1 MQLSTQFDFEV
12 INNIKSEGVNS
23 SLYMVKDLQ
32 VGSKFILKQ
41 IDKKGLKEPERYFE
55 ESKKIYKLK
64 HPNIM
69 EIHSASYDNEYIYIT
84 MPYLK
89 NGSLQHLIENQNLT
103 LRQIIKYSLDFLS
116 AIHYVHENNIVH
128 CDIKPNN
135 ILISNEGSAILTD
148 FGSALYL
155 NNLGNARLKN
165 VYYKHI
171 APEQCTN
178 STINKKIDIYQIG
191 TTLYRLCN
199 GNEEY
204 NKQARR
210 YKDLNSLKIACAKG
224 KFPIRKKYLPH
235 IPKEMINI
243 IEKCINVNTYDR
255 YDNVLQIMNDISS
268 INTHLDWY
276 YNKENEEKFTWTLN
290 TNDNY
295 INIMLLKV
303 GTMWEII
310 DDYRESLYV
319 ETKAKGY
326 RAIRDIIK
334 KYEKIALL

>member
-1 MQLSTQFDFEV
+1 MQLSTQLDFEV
-12 INNIKSEGVNS
+12 INNMKSEGVNS

-32 VGSKFILKQ
+32 VGYKFILKQ

-69 EIHSASYDNEYIYIT
+69 GIHSVSYDNEYIYIT

-116 AIHYVHENNIVH
+116 AIYCVHENNIVH

-135 ILISNEGSAILTD
+135 ILISNEGNAILTD

-290 TNDNY
+290 TNDKY

-303 GTMWEII
+303 GNMWEII

-334 KYEKIALL
+334 KYEKIALP

>member
-1 MQLSTQFDFEV
+1 MSTNFDFE
-12 INNIKSEGVNS
+12 IIKDIKSEGVNS
-23 SLYMVKDLQ
+23 SLYLVRDLQ
-32 VGSKFILKQ
+32 VGSNFILKQ
-41 IDKKGLKEPERYFE
+41 IDKKALKEPEKYFE

-69 EIHSASYDNEYIYIT
+69 NIHSASYDNEYIYIT

-89 NGSLQHLIENQNLT
+89 NGSIQHLIENQNLT

-116 AIHYVHENNIVH
+116 AIYYIHENNIIH

-135 ILISNEGSAILTD
+135 ILINNEGNAILTD

-155 NNLGNARLKN
+155 NSLGRAKLRN

-171 APEQCTN
+171 APEQCIN

-204 NKQARR
+204 NKQAKK

-235 IPKEMINI
+235 IPKDMIKI
-243 IEKCINVNTYDR
+243 IERCMSVDVNDR
-255 YDNVLQIMNDISS
+255 YDNVLEIMNDISC
-268 INTHLDWY
+268 INTNLDWY

-290 TNDNY
+290 TDDRY

-303 GTMWEII
+303 GSTLEII
-310 DDYRESLYV
+310 DDYRESINI
-319 ETKAKGY
+319 ESKAKGY
-326 RAIRDIIK
+326 RVIREIIK
-334 KYEKIALL
+334 KYEK